1 MIGQTVSH
9 FEILEKL
16 GEGGMGVVYK
26 ARDTHLGRIVALKV
40 LTTAKARDSD
50 RRKRFVQE
58 ARSAS
63 ALNHPNIVTI
73 HEIFQDGQTD
83 FIVMEFVAGKT
94 LDQLIGRRGMRMSE
108 ALKYSAQIAD
118 ALAKAHSA
126 GIVHRD
132 LKPANIMIADDG
144 RAKILDFGLA
154 KLTEPEA
161 HPSQSQATVTRPMDL
176 GAQTEDGIILGTVAY
191 MSPEQAE
198 GRTVDARS
206 DIFAFGAVLYEMLSG
221 RRAFEGPS
229 KMATLSSVIREE
241 PKPFAEVAPS
251 VPREVEK
258 LVARCLRKSVDRRAQ
273 HMSDVKLALDELK
286 EDSESGRLAASPASP
301 SPSVKRKRRA
311 WIGVAGL
318 MLVCAIG
325 IWLWQGRLTNHTP
338 RNLALRQLTA
348 DDGLTTT
355 PAISSDGRLVAYA
368 SDRATRKNLDIWIH
382 PLTQGGQPFRLT
394 RHESD
399 DLDPSFSP
407 DAGLVA
413 FSSDRDGGGIYTVP
427 SLGGEEHLVSR
438 FGAQPRFSPDGKW
451 IVYRTGSYRGEGGLG
466 ETRIYLV
473 ASGGGPSRRLAPNL
487 GFGQY
492 PIIAPDGK
500 HVLLEGAESVNAP
513 QEKRDWWL
521 APIDGS
527 PAIKTGL
534 LSPIQNRLGHPSL
547 LDCPGDRIVFSARGN
562 LWEVRFDSSDLS
574 KVQEPHQLTNAAGN
588 ATEAAAI
595 QANGEVRIAVA
606 VGTTSAHL
614 WKLRLDA
621 NRGKVLGPMQPF
633 DHTGGSQRMPASPA
647 NGSALFYRQDDP
659 SGSAVRMRVLSTGV
673 EKTFVTAVAR
683 PKPSPD
689 GSQVAYSDLKEGAIY
704 LMSTRGG
711 DASVLLRIRGDRPTI
726 YGWSADGKKIVYW
739 HGNPIRFSLLD
750 LTTRQSATLISH
762 PQRDIHGAELSP
774 DQQWVAFHTPLDRSH
789 PLWIAP
795 VRDGNAAG
803 ESEWVK
809 VADSGVQNRRP
820 WWSPDGNLLY
830 FISLLDGFRCIWA
843 QPLDRLSKRPA
854 GQPFAVH
861 HFHSARIRPVD
872 SLGVFGPAIVPD
884 GIIFSLEDETANI
897 WITEAK

>member
-1 MIGQTVSH
+1 MTGRTVSH
-9 FEILEKL
+9 FEILEKI
-16 GEGGMGVVYK
+16 GEGGMGAVYK
-26 ARDTHLGRIVALKV
+26 ARDTHLGRIVAVKV
-40 LTTAKARDSD
+40 LTIAKAADPD

-73 HEIFQDGQTD
+73 YEIFQEGQRD

-94 LDQLIGRRGMRMSE
+94 LDHFIGRRGMRVPE
-108 ALKYSAQIAD
+108 TLKFSMQIAD

-144 RAKILDFGLA
+144 RVKILDFGLA

-161 HPSQSQATVTRPMDL
+161 RPSQSQATVTRPMDL

-206 DIFAFGAVLYEMLSG
+206 DIFAFGAVLYEMLTG

-241 PKPFAEVAPS
+241 PKPIAEVAPG

-258 LVARCLRKSVDRRAQ
+258 LVARCLRKDVERRAQ
-273 HMSDVKLALDELK
+273 HMSDVKLALDEIK
-286 EDSESGRLAASPASP
+286 EDSESGRLAAGPASSSRP
-301 SPSVKRKRRA
+301 PPRERLA
-311 WIGVAGL
+311 WIGAAGL

-325 IWLWQGRLTNHTP
+325 IWLWQGRNSDQAP
-338 RNLALRQLTA
+338 RNFSLRQLTA

-368 SDRATRKNLDIWIH
+368 SDRATQDNLDIWIH

-407 DAGLVA
+407 DGGLVA
-413 FSSDRDGGGIYTVP
+413 FSSNRDGGGIYVVP
-427 SLGGEEHLVSR
+427 SLGGEEHLVAR
-438 FGAQPRFSPDGKW
+438 FGAQPRFSRDGKW
-451 IVYRTGSYRGEGGLG
+451 IVYRTGSFRGDAVLGGIK
-466 ETRIYLV
+466 IYLV
-473 ASGGGPSRRLAPNL
+473 ATGGGPSKLLAPNL
-487 GFGQY
+487 GVGEK
-492 PIIAPDGK
+492 PAMAPDGK
-500 HVLLEGAESVNAP
+500 YVLVEGAESVNAP
-513 QEKRDWWL
+513 PENRDWWL
-521 APIDGS
+521 APTDGG
-527 PAIKTGL
+527 PAIRTGL
-534 LSPIQNRLGHPSL
+534 LAPILKRLGYPSL
-547 LDCPGDRIVFSARGN
+547 LDWPGDRIVFSARGN
-562 LWEVRFDSSDLS
+562 LWEITFNPSDLS
-574 KVQEPHQLTNAAGN
+574 KIQEPHQLTNAAGN

-595 QANGEVRIAVA
+595 QVNGEMRIAVA
-606 VGTTSAHL
+606 VGASSAHL

-621 NRGKVLGPMQPF
+621 NRGKVLGPIQPLT
-633 DHTGGSQRMPASPA
+633 HAGGSQRMPASPA

-659 SGSAVRMRVLSTGV
+659 SGSAVRMRDLSAGTERTLV
-673 EKTFVTAVAR
+673 AAVAR
-683 PKPSPD
+683 PKSSPD
-689 GSQVAYSDLKEGAIY
+689 GSQVAYFDFKERAIY

-711 DASVLLRIRGDRPTI
+711 DASVLLRTKDNLLSI
-726 YGWSADGKKIVYW
+726 YGWSPDGKKIVYW
-739 HGNPIRFSLLD
+739 DGQPTRFSLLD
-750 LTTRQSATLISH
+750 VTTRQSALLISH
-762 PQRDIHGAELSP
+762 PQHHIHGAELSP
-774 DQQWVAFHTPLDRSH
+774 DQQWVAFHTPLDRSV
-789 PLWIAP
+789 PLWVAP
-795 VRDGNAAG
+795 VRNGNAAG

-809 VADSGVQNRRP
+809 VAGSGDNRRP

-830 FISLLDGFRCIWA
+830 FISLMDGFRCIWA
-843 QPLDRLSKRPA
+843 QPLDRSSKRPV

-872 SLGVFGPAIVPD
+872 GLALFGPAIVPD